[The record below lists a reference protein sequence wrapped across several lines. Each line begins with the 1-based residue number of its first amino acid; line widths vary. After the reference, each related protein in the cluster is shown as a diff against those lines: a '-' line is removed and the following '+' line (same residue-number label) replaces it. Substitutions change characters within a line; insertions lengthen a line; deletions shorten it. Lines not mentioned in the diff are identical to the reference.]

1 MNKSNFL
8 PDYTLA
14 QLSER
19 VCRRLLHL
27 QGHSSDTMWDG
38 ITELCMKIESE
49 PRAVDSV
56 IAEAKKKNGSL
67 GSGYYYYHH
76 ILVRVYI
83 LLYYRHAKDSIFQ
96 TIVFP
101 ELVWNMG
108 AYGGD
113 NVLKNIIKPTIDKI
127 IEQDELLEKARAEE
141 KKEVKAVF
149 GYISL
154 MSSERDCLNDE
165 YCDEQLYLKMAG
177 IIKGIA
183 KNYNTNLDEAEVW
196 YNAKLVLHALRDLRH
211 PESFIER
218 AVIRL
223 QDSPK
228 RTNGNPAPPIRNIAN
243 IAQVIMICVYA
254 MIRSAKDNTHFTK
267 FISAMEKKA
276 NRDNTDM
283 DVLRE
288 ITPIKNY
295 LDKEQPFDDYDYI
308 GDSPNQTEVFTRA
321 DFDRALA
328 DYKAQI
334 QELEKEKVEA
344 EKKAQTATTAKNEL
358 TSSLKS
364 QIAELQKE
372 NEDLKQNRTISSSN
386 DVIEEEEK
394 TPANAY
400 EKIIFFANVL
410 STAYSAESTNQL
422 QLSELICLI
431 CGGKPST
438 FQPRISKLANM
449 VQFDK
454 FDEEALNAAKK
465 LIGKLKLVPKGGE
478 EQNNIIN
485 GIIDG
490 IKAEFR
496 IK

>member
-8 PDYTLA
+8 PEYTLA

-141 KKEVKAVF
+141 KKEVKPVF
-149 GYISL
+149 AYVAHSRPEMDRL
-154 MSSERDCLNDE
+154 YDE
-165 YCDEQLYLKMAG
+165 YSDELLFRKMAG
-177 IIKGIA
+177 LIRGLSEK
-183 KNYNTNLDEAEVW
+183 YDTNLDEANVW
-196 YNAKLVLHALRDLRH
+196 FNAKQVVHALRDLRY
-211 PESFIER
+211 PELFIKR
-218 AVIRL
+218 AATSLVHGQIYDGYRGSQIIL
-223 QDSPK
+223 
-228 RTNGNPAPPIRNIAN
+228 
-243 IAQVIMICVYA
+243 ICVYA
-254 MIRSAKDNTHFTK
+254 MVRSAKDNTHFTK
-267 FISAMEKKA
+267 FISAMENLA
-276 NRDNTDM
+276 FARYSDM
-283 DVLRE
+283 DVLGE

-328 DYKAQI
+328 DYKAKI
-334 QELEKEKVEA
+334 QELKKENKDLE
-344 EKKAQTATTAKNEL
+344 ETNKRLQLELTNRPNEEAKNEDAENKAWVVEL
-358 TSSLKS
+358 FSHFCYEDEKVAQNIIDEMSGKTDPE
-364 QIAELQKE
+364 IA
-372 NEDLKQNRTISSSN
+372 D
-386 DVIEEEEK
+386 
-394 TPANAY
+394 
-400 EKIIFFANVL
+400 IIFERMQQNKISPKTNNIDMWRVL
-410 STAYSAESTNQL
+410 H
-422 QLSELICLI
+422 
-431 CGGKPST
+431 
-438 FQPRISKLANM
+438 
-449 VQFDK
+449 
-454 FDEEALNAAKK
+454 AAKI
-465 LIGKLKLVPKGGE
+465 LE
-478 EQNNIIN
+478 SNSYQNF
-485 GIIDG
+485 DTALRRRR
-490 IKAEFR
+490 K
-496 IK
+496 KQQ